1 MDEQFVKLKS
11 ITDGIETKQL
21 YLCIED
27 LVKNGVD
34 LARFSE
40 TEPKP
45 ARQDVTQYLAAWFKY
60 IGMSESQCLNWI
72 LEHYMDELLRISQS
86 SRSRIRHST
95 KSNVKYIFNSKVNFN
110 CGCEKNIFKAS
121 CTRDCVLYE
130 EMQEIERNKKI
141 AKEAEFIAYSAN
153 NAVIA
158 ERKLTKREKY
168 LAQFNEAMEIAEKC
182 LKEEGMTKVQVVS
195 LLNER
200 GYKTKT
206 GKAISYSVFTNE
218 WTIYKNK

>member
-1 MDEQFVKLKS
+1 MNEQFVKPKS
-11 ITDGIETKQL
+11 ITNEIETKQL

-60 IGMSESQCLNWI
+60 IGMSESQCLNWM
-72 LEHYMDELLRISQS
+72 LEHCMDELLLISQS
-86 SRSRIRHST
+86 SQSRVRHST
-95 KSNVKYIFNSKVNFN
+95 KSNVKYIFNGNVNFN
-110 CGCEKNIFKAS
+110 CEGEKNIFKAA

-130 EMQEIERNKKI
+130 EMQEMERDKKI
-141 AKEAEFIAYSAN
+141 AEAAKVLAYSAN

-158 ERKLTKREKY
+158 EKKLTKKEKY
-168 LAQFNEAMEIAEKC
+168 LAQFNEAMNL
-182 LKEEGMTKVQVVS
+182 LKNV
-195 LLNER
+195 
-200 GYKTKT
+200 
-206 GKAISYSVFTNE
+206 
-218 WTIYKNK
+218 

>member
-1 MDEQFVKLKS
+1 
-11 ITDGIETKQL
+11 
-21 YLCIED
+21 
-27 LVKNGVD
+27 
-34 LARFSE
+34 
-40 TEPKP
+40 
-45 ARQDVTQYLAAWFKY
+45 
-60 IGMSESQCLNWI
+60 
-72 LEHYMDELLRISQS
+72 
-86 SRSRIRHST
+86 
-95 KSNVKYIFNSKVNFN
+95 VNFN